1 MRVTTTDPMTGN
13 DVNNLE
19 DAPFVIEGKGDDAL
33 KIYFESL
40 DSRQEYLAMTVS
52 EPDSSILDIY
62 ESVKDNEMM
71 GTIN

>member
-1 MRVTTTDPMTGN
+1 MTGN

>member
-1 MRVTTTDPMTGN
+1 MTGN

-40 DSRQEYLAMTVS
+40 HSRQEYLAMTVS
-52 EPDSSILDIY
+52 EPDSSILDVY
-62 ESVKDNEMM
+62 ESVKDNETM